1 MKSKKNLILFLFCLT
16 VITIIPTICFASMPW
31 DTPLTTIKDDLT
43 GPVAQGVT
51 VITIV
56 ITGLMIAF
64 GEGGAAG
71 RKMMQIVFGMACA
84 LGGAQ
89 VISSVFSSSTSSSG
103 VIFRVLQ

>member
-1 MKSKKNLILFLFCLT
+1 MKNKKMMMLFIVMAVMTL
-16 VITIIPTICFASMPW
+16 IPTMCFASMPW
-31 DTPLTTIKDDLT
+31 DTPLSNLKNDLT
-43 GPVAQGVT
+43 GPVAQGIT

-89 VISSVFSSSTSSSG
+89 AITAVFASSTNASG
-103 VIFRVLQ
+103 VIFKAIQ